1 MMVISMSETPIR
13 LIVGLGNPGPDYAA
27 TRHNAGFWWVDAL
40 ARRAGVTLRAEGKFQ
55 GLAGRARLG
64 GQEVWLLEPQT
75 YMNLSGQSVLALAQ
89 FYKILPNEILVV
101 HDELDLPPGVAK
113 LKQGGGHGGHN
124 GLRDIAAR
132 LSTPEFWRLR
142 VGIGHPGQK
151 NEVASF
157 VLKPPLKEEAQLI
170 EDSLW
175 KAEGLID
182 DIVNGRWASAMKALH
197 TAN

>member
-1 MMVISMSETPIR
+1 MSMSDTPIR
-13 LIVGLGNPGPDYAA
+13 LIVGLGNPGPEYAA

-40 ARRAGVTLRAEGKFQ
+40 ARRAGITLRSEGKFQ
-55 GLAGRARLG
+55 GLAGRAQLG
-64 GQEVWLLEPQT
+64 GQDVWLLQPQT
-75 YMNLSGQSVLALAQ
+75 FMNLSGQSVLALAQ

-157 VLKPPLKEEAQLI
+157 VLKPPRKEEAQLI

-182 DIVNGRWASAMKALH
+182 DIVNGRWAAAMKALH
-197 TAN
+197 TAG